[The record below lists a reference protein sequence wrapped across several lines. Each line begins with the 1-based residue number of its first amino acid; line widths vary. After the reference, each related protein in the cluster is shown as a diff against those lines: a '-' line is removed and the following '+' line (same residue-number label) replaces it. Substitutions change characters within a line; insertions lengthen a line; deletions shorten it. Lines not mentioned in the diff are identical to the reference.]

1 MDVPS
6 GMRQGELLP
15 PATMPDAID
24 IGFIAASCDPERGIK
39 ISMSHHCCSKRT
51 PSPAGFVCSS
61 IVPRYQPFQT
71 SDSDVI
77 GSFYG
82 SGDRKSVV

>member
-1 MDVPS
+1 MGPEYDGRV
-6 GMRQGELLP
+6 
-15 PATMPDAID
+15 A
-24 IGFIAASCDPERGIK
+24 GFIAASCDPERGIK

-82 SGDRKSVV
+82 SGGETGKCT